1 MTEEGGEDAKARP
14 EEVAAYIAVLSAEMA
29 RMARANK
36 MPDLAYIL
44 DMARIEA
51 AQHSPAQNRGEGK
64 RIA

>member
-1 MTEEGGEDAKARP
+1 MTKEGGEGSKARP

-29 RMARANK
+29 RLARANK
-36 MPDLAYIL
+36 LPDLAYIL

-51 AQHSPAQNRGEGK
+51 SQRAPARAGQDSK